1 MIGLDTNVLV
11 RLLTRD
17 DEDQAEKARALLE
30 KHATEDGALFVSDI
44 VLAELVWT
52 LDRAYGFSRPDIGLA
67 VQALAENATLGFES
81 REVLR
86 QARKLFVDSKAGFAD
101 CLIVAKARALGC
113 ESVVSF
119 DRAMHALPGC
129 TALQTNCS

>member
-17 DEDQAEKARALLE
+17 DEEQAEKARALFE
-30 KHATEDGALFVSDI
+30 AHADEDGTLFVSDI

-52 LDRAYGFSRPDIGLA
+52 LDRAYGFDKPDI
-67 VQALAENATLGFES
+67 ALTLKALVDNSTLGFES

-86 QARKLFVDSKAGFAD
+86 KAQSLFAGSKAGFAD
-101 CLIVAKARALGC
+101 CLIVAKAQAAGC
-113 ESVVSF
+113 ASLVSF
-119 DRAMHALPGC
+119 DKALRGLPG
-129 TALQTNCS
+129 TAAL